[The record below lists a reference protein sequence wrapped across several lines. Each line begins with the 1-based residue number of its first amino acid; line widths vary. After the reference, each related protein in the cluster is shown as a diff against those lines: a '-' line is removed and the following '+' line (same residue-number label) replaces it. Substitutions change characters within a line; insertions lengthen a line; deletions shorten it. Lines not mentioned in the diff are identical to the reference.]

1 MEGLIYKV
9 QPYQESGR
17 LLFVYTPQGKRTL
30 LAQGAQK
37 MNNMTRVL
45 AQYLTQI
52 EFKDTKKSFMTLTE
66 PKLLH
71 DFEDMKRDYQ
81 KTKSAAVILEI
92 IDQLVVDDY
101 SHVLIYKEMMQA
113 LLSPDVSISAL
124 SFALKILKP
133 LGYDINLSGDGRK
146 VIGVNIDKGGLIYQ
160 NQNDMI
166 DLDTKDAILLLKL
179 YYMPYQELADL
190 EYKSLKSIQNFIVKY
205 YQYHLQTTLKNLQ

>member
-71 DFEDMKRDYQ
+71 DFEDMKRDFQ

-133 LGYDINLSGDGRK
+133 LGYDLNLSGDGRK

-160 NQNDMI
+160 NQNDII

-190 EYKSLKSIQNFIVKY
+190 EYKSLKSIQNFILKY